1 MILSFGT
8 NVVITHFIIMLVLL
22 YKVYTYIQ
30 DSETTFQF
38 LLLRELRLKY
48 YSIISQSSPNSS
60 KWGVSKL
67 KFYTGN
73 YMPCTS
79 IVGVTAVLK
88 K

>member
-1 MILSFGT
+1 MTYGT
-8 NVVITHFIIMLVLL
+8 SIVITHFIIMLVLL
-22 YKVYTYIQ
+22 YKIYTYIQ
-30 DSETTFQF
+30 DSETTFQC
-38 LLLRELRLKY
+38 LLLSELYLKY
-48 YSIISQSSPNSS
+48 YSIPNQSSPNSY

-79 IVGVTAVLK
+79 IMNVKAVLK